1 MMRTRIL
8 TVAGIIHLVVAV
20 LLASTFLFGRPVAV
34 SGERLGFTST
44 PIPPPTD
51 IPAPTDDPAP
61 TDGPVPADTPVPPP
75 PEPPP
80 PSPNLTI
87 TKSASPSEVLP
98 GGQVTFNIRVCNE
111 GEATAASV
119 IVSDRLPSELTLLSA
134 SASQGRVV
142 VEGNGVRAELGAL
155 LAGECATVT
164 IVARVRAD
172 VAPGTEIRNVGSVG
186 DLYDDA
192 FLIVMGLLPESGG
205 IISLAVAA
213 GLLAV
218 GVCLLALGVVLRVGC
233 NDSPEKTRNFTT
245 ETRRAQRI

>member
-1 MMRTRIL
+1 MRTRIL

-20 LLASTFLFGRPVAV
+20 LLASTFLFGRPVVV
-34 SGERLGFTST
+34 SGEMLGFTST
-44 PIPPPTD
+44 FTPVSPTD
-51 IPAPTDDPAP
+51 TSVPVDPSATPSPTGTAAPF
-61 TDGPVPADTPVPPP
+61 P
-75 PEPPP
+75 PEPPL

-87 TKSASPSEVLP
+87 TKSASPTEVLP
-98 GGQVTFNIRVCNE
+98 GGQVTFNIQVCNE

-119 IVSDRLPSELTLLSA
+119 IVSDGLPSELTLLSA

-218 GVCLLALGVVLRVGC
+218 GVCLLAVGVMLRVGC
-233 NDSPEKTRNFTT
+233 H
-245 ETRRAQRI
+245 